1 MKRLSTLIAATFA
14 AVMTLPASAAE
25 LDIHEPW
32 VVLAPPGAHATAA
45 FMELRNA
52 SEAPVNVAEADAPGF
67 ETVELH
73 RSFNEDGM
81 HRMVRQ
87 DRIEVPAGES
97 VSLAPGGLHIMLI
110 GPEQAPTEGQRIPI
124 ELRFDDGSTQ
134 TVDAMVRPR
143 EAQPAGHDHGDGGH
157 HSH

>member
-32 VVLAPPGAHATAA
+32 VALAPPGAHATAA

-52 SEAPVNVAEADAPGF
+52 SEAPVNVVEADAPGF

-110 GPEQAPTEGQRIPI
+110 GPEQAPTEGQRIQI
-124 ELRFDDGSTQ
+124 ELRFEDGSTQ
-134 TVDAMVRPR
+134 TVEAVVQPR
-143 EAQPAGHDHGDGGH
+143 GERPAGHAHGDH
-157 HSH
+157 HHH